1 MIKRGE
7 EIYCVKREKPLSWP
21 ALWATI
27 IWGFSF
33 IATKIALRELSPFTL
48 TAVRFGIGG
57 ILLLLVQVQRNRE
70 FFKVFSGKDW
80 LHVFLLAVV
89 GVTGH
94 TLLQSYGLLYTT
106 AVDTGWIIAVYPIFI
121 AIGGRLF
128 LGEIITRR
136 KVAGIAL
143 GFLGVFFIISKG
155 NYSFS
160 LLQSASTFGD
170 LLILGSAF
178 TWTAFTVGGRG
189 FLSKYSSLS
198 AMTPIMIVGF
208 LITLPFSGGIEG
220 WTVLF
225 HLSLSAW
232 ASVLFLGVF
241 CSGLAFLFWYSALEK
256 VESSMIGV
264 YLYLEPFVTL
274 MAAFLFLDESVE
286 WITLFG
292 GGLTLLGVYLTTWT
306 FAKKTEKGCLDCRD

>member
-1 MIKRGE
+1 
-7 EIYCVKREKPLSWP
+7 LSWP

-33 IATKIALRELSPFTL
+33 IATKIALKELSPFTL
-48 TAVRFGIGG
+48 TALRFGIGG
-57 ILLLLVQVQRNRE
+57 LLLLLAQLHRNRD
-70 FFKVFSGKDW
+70 FFKAFSGKDW
-80 LHVFLLAVV
+80 FHILLLASV
-89 GVTGH
+89 GVAGH

-106 AVDTGWIIAVYPIFI
+106 AIDTGWIIAVYPIFI
-121 AIGGRLF
+121 TIGGRLF
-128 LGEIITRR
+128 LGEVITGR

-143 GFLGVFFIISKG
+143 GFLGVFLVISKG
-155 NYSFS
+155 KFTFS
-160 LLQSASTFGD
+160 LFQSASTFGD

-189 FLSKYSSLS
+189 FLSRYSSLA

-208 LITLPFSGGIEG
+208 LITLPFSDGIGG
-220 WTVLF
+220 WTILF
-225 HLSLSAW
+225 HLSVSAW
-232 ASVLFLGVF
+232 ASVLFLGIF

-256 VESSMIGV
+256 DESSMIGV

-274 MAAFLFLDESVE
+274 MAAFLFLDEGVE

-292 GGLTLLGVYLTTWT
+292 GGLTLLGVYLTTRT
-306 FAKKTEKGCLDCRD
+306 FGKKTEESQPKK

>member
-1 MIKRGE
+1 M
-7 EIYCVKREKPLSWP
+7 PLSWP

-33 IATKIALRELSPFTL
+33 IATKIALEELSPFTL

-57 ILLLLVQVQRNRE
+57 VLLLLVQVHRNRE
-70 FFKVFSGKDW
+70 FFKAFSRKDW

-89 GVTGH
+89 GVAGH

-106 AVDTGWIIAVYPIFI
+106 AIDTGWIIAVYPLFI
-121 AIGGRLF
+121 TLGGRLF
-128 LGEIITRR
+128 LGEPVTAR
-136 KVAGIAL
+136 KIAGIAL
-143 GFLGVFFIISKG
+143 GFLGVSLVISKG
-155 NYSFS
+155 VWFFS
-160 LLQSASTFGD
+160 LFQSASAFGD

-178 TWTAFTVGGRG
+178 TWTAFTLGGRG
-189 FLSKYSSLS
+189 FLSKYSSLAS
-198 AMTPIMIVGF
+198 ITPIMIVGC
-208 LITLPFSGGIEG
+208 LLTLPFSGGIGE

-225 HLSLSAW
+225 RLSVAAW
-232 ASVLFLGVF
+232 ASVLFLGIF

-256 VESSMIGV
+256 VDSSTIGV

-274 MAAFLFLDESVE
+274 VAAFLFLNEGVE

-292 GGLTLLGVYLTTWT
+292 GGLTLLGVYLATRT
-306 FAKKTEKGCLDCRD
+306 FSKKTSE

>member
-33 IATKIALRELSPFTL
+33 IATKIALKELSPFTL

-57 ILLLLVQVQRNRE
+57 LLLLLVQVHRNRE
-70 FFKVFSGKDW
+70 FFKAFSGKDW
-80 LHVFLLAVV
+80 LHVLLLAVV

-106 AVDTGWIIAVYPIFI
+106 AIDTGWIIAVYPIFI
-121 AIGGRLF
+121 TIGGRLF

-155 NYSFS
+155 KCSFS
-160 LLQSASTFGD
+160 LFQSASTFGD

-225 HLSLSAW
+225 HLSVSAW

-274 MAAFLFLDESVE
+274 IAAFLFLDEGIE

-292 GGLTLLGVYLTTWT
+292 GGLTLLGVYLTTRT
-306 FAKKTEKGCLDCRD
+306 FTKKTEESKQEK

>member
-1 MIKRGE
+1 M
-7 EIYCVKREKPLSWP
+7 SWP
-21 ALWATI
+21 ALWAAI

-48 TAVRFGIGG
+48 TALRFGIGG
-57 ILLLLVQVQRNRE
+57 LLLFLVQFRRNRD
-70 FFKVFSGKDW
+70 FFKAFSGRDW
-80 LHVFLLAVV
+80 FHILLLAVV
-89 GVTGH
+89 GVAGH

-106 AVDTGWIIAVYPIFI
+106 AIDTGWIIAVYPIFI
-121 AIGGRLF
+121 TIGGRLF
-128 LGEIITRR
+128 LGEVITGR

-143 GFLGVFFIISKG
+143 GFLGVFLVISKG
-155 NYSFS
+155 RCSFS
-160 LLQSASTFGD
+160 LFQSASTLGD

-189 FLSKYSSLS
+189 FLSKHSSLA
-198 AMTPIMIVGF
+198 AMTPIMIFGF
-208 LITLPFSGGIEG
+208 LITLPFSDGIGG

-225 HLSLSAW
+225 HLSVSAW
-232 ASVLFLGVF
+232 ASVLFLGIF
-241 CSGLAFLFWYSALEK
+241 CSGLAFLFWFSALEK

-274 MAAFLFLDESVE
+274 IAAFLFLGEGVE
-286 WITLFG
+286 WITLLG

-306 FAKKTEKGCLDCRD
+306 FSKKSDEVEQKK

>member
-274 MAAFLFLDESVE
+274 IAAFLFLDESVE